1 MLSQQF
7 LRQFLCSDFIIVN
20 MWSRLI
26 FFLLIPVLNFSMPFR
41 GMMSSAL
48 YTNSTL
54 LRATETSLPV
64 MPIAAPSSVLLAP
77 FSPSSASLQIP
88 SLTPTS
94 QISQTITASED
105 FRSDHLLP
113 DLQTLPPVDLRL
125 LHDTNSGRTLIR
137 FTNSIWNSGPGKLEL
152 IGIPNKAKDQ
162 IQVTQR
168 VYTSDPENY
177 IEFEV
182 GEFKFHDQHDHW
194 HLEQFAL
201 YEVWS
206 IDEMGSLETVVSSG
220 GKVSYCVMDV
230 SPAETA
236 LSEGAVSP
244 YRSYIHCQ
252 GTRQG
257 LSVGWIDTYKYF
269 YPGQWVEVTSLE
281 DGIYAL
287 VSTVDP
293 DHLLQEENTHNN
305 SAVAYFEI
313 RNLRLKRV
321 DYLFIE
327 EEGVQK
333 PQ

>member
-1 MLSQQF
+1 M
-7 LRQFLCSDFIIVN
+7 VN
-20 MWSRLI
+20 MWSPLM
-26 FFLLIPVLNFSMPFR
+26 FFLLLPVLSFVIPNP
-41 GMMSSAL
+41 GMMSTDLFNEGAL
-48 YTNSTL
+48 PSTTTFSLPTMPTAVHSTNSQ
-54 LRATETSLPV
+54 APNSPNHVSLQY
-64 MPIAAPSSVLLAP
+64 PSSN
-77 FSPSSASLQIP
+77 
-88 SLTPTS
+88 LTPDVMQANTF
-94 QISQTITASED
+94 TED
-105 FRSDHLLP
+105 LYSGQLLP

-152 IGIPNKAKDQ
+152 IGIPNQAKDE

-168 VYTSDPENY
+168 VYTSEPENF

-269 YPGQWVEVTSLE
+269 YPEQWVEVTSLE